1 MRPRRKNA
9 SLTAAFTAIELLIAL
24 VLLTTVMG
32 VVIQSTERG
41 FALFRESSIRGDTQL
56 RASRAL
62 RRITGELLSAGA
74 GTLNPDLEPPAVGP
88 YMGSSS
94 LRFANAEAWA
104 GGVTAWSSTTR
115 LFWQIAPDELDN
127 GVDDNGN
134 GVADEG
140 VLVLVRDEGLPSEL
154 SVVLAS
160 DVREYLEGELP
171 NGLDDNGNGLTD
183 EGGLSFSLDQRSLV
197 VRLSLEVPDGRGGS
211 LIRTLQSS
219 VSLRN

>member
-1 MRPRRKNA
+1 MNPRPKQ
-9 SLTAAFTAIELLIAL
+9 AAFSAIELLIAL

-32 VVIQSTERG
+32 VVLQSTERG
-41 FALFRESSIRGDTQL
+41 FSLFRESSIRGDTQL
-56 RASRAL
+56 RASRTM
-62 RRITGELLSAGA
+62 RRVTGELLAAGA
-74 GTLNPDLEPPAVGP
+74 DTLAPDLEPPAVGP
-88 YMGSSS
+88 YLGSAS
-94 LRFANAEAWA
+94 LRFARAEAWA
-104 GGVTAWSSTTR
+104 AGVTAWSSTTR
-115 LFWQIAPDELDN
+115 IFWQIAPDELDN

-134 GVADEG
+134 GIADEG
-140 VLVLVRDEGLPSEL
+140 IIVLVRNEGLPDEV

-183 EGGLSFSLDQRSLV
+183 EGGLSFSLTERSLV
-197 VRLSLEVPDGRGGS
+197 VRISLEVPDGRGGS